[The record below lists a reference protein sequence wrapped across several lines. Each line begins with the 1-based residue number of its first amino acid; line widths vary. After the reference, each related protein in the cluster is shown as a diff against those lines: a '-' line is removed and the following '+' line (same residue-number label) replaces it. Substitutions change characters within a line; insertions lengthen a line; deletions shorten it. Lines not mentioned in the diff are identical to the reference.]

1 MAPKVSV
8 IIPVYNV
15 EQYLRECLDSV
26 VNQTFRD
33 IEIICIDDGSTDSSG
48 TILDEYA
55 SKDSRFVTLRQAN
68 AGQAA
73 ARNKALDIARG
84 EYVLFV
90 DSDDRID
97 LDLIEK
103 TYSVAVSSGSE
114 LVMFYMFSTDSE
126 ASKANIS
133 CPVPK
138 SDDDFLNKLELAFF
152 QCPGPCKW
160 LWKKSLIDR
169 ISLRFH
175 EGIKFEDV
183 PFVLKGALH
192 SNFIQVLPE
201 ALYFYRLSNES
212 TTRKVNRYY
221 CEYSWLAYQF
231 AYEDNKDLPLSD
243 DCLKALYHA
252 KENLIWV
259 GYCNWTPPELL
270 RQYRKNIKA
279 SMFPRELEWIKSNQL
294 ELSYPQQLLFLS
306 IYGDFKTRFI
316 ARMKIAKYKLADR
329 IARFLIPHS
338 PLIQSWIEKA
348 KQREPNE

>member
-1 MAPKVSV
+1 MTPKVSV

-15 EQYLRECLDSV
+15 EKYLRECLDSV
-26 VNQTFRD
+26 VNQTFCD

-48 TILDEYA
+48 TILDQYA
-55 SKDSRFVTLRQAN
+55 SKDLRFVTIHQAN

-90 DSDDRID
+90 DSDDQIN

-103 TYSVAVSSGSE
+103 TYFGAVSSGSE
-114 LVMFYMFSTDSE
+114 LVMFYMFSKDSE
-126 ASKANIS
+126 ANIS
-133 CPVPK
+133 HSIPNG
-138 SDDDFLNKLELAFF
+138 DDELLNKLELALF

-169 ISLRFH
+169 IDLRFH

-192 SNFIQVLPE
+192 SNYIKVVPE

-212 TTRKVNRYY
+212 TTRLVNRYY
-221 CEYSWLAYQF
+221 CDYSWLAYQL

-243 DCLKALYHA
+243 ECLKALYLA
-252 KENLIWV
+252 KLNLIWV

-270 RQYRKNIKA
+270 RQFKKNIKA
-279 SMFPRELEWIKSNQL
+279 SVFPRELEWIENNQVK
-294 ELSYPQQLLFLS
+294 LSYPQRLLFLS
-306 IYGDFKTRFI
+306 IYGDFKTRLI
-316 ARMKIAKYKLADR
+316 AKLKIAKYKLADR

-338 PLIQSWIEKA
+338 PLIQSLIEKA
-348 KQREPNE
+348 KQGESNK

>member
-1 MAPKVSV
+1 MAPIISV
-8 IIPVYNV
+8 IIPVFNV
-15 EQYLRECLDSV
+15 EKYLRECLDSV
-26 VNQTFRD
+26 VNQTFCD

-48 TILDEYA
+48 TILEEYA
-55 SKDSRFVTLRQAN
+55 SKDRRFVTIHQAN

-73 ARNKALDIARG
+73 ARNKALDIAKG

-133 CPVPK
+133 FSIPN

-169 ISLRFH
+169 INLRFY
-175 EGIKFEDV
+175 EGIRFEDV

-192 SNFIQVLPE
+192 SNYIKVIPE
-201 ALYFYRLSNES
+201 SLYYYRLHNES
-212 TTRKVNRYY
+212 TTRNVNRYY
-221 CEYSWLAYQF
+221 CDYSWLSYQY
-231 AYEDNKDLPLSD
+231 ALEDNKDLSLSD

-252 KENLIWV
+252 KENLVWI

-270 RQYRKNIKA
+270 RQFKKNIKN
-279 SMFPRELEWIKSNQL
+279 SIFPREMEWIKSNQL
-294 ELSYPQQLLFLS
+294 DLSIPQKLFFLS
-306 IYGDFKTRFI
+306 IYGNFKTRLI
-316 ARMKIAKYKLADR
+316 AKLKIAKYKLADR

-338 PLIQSWIEKA
+338 PLIQSLIENA
-348 KQREPNE
+348 KQGESNE

>member
-26 VNQTFRD
+26 VNQTFCD

-73 ARNKALDIARG
+73 ARNKALGIASG

-90 DSDDRID
+90 DSDDRIN

-133 CPVPK
+133 FSIPN

-160 LWKKSLIDR
+160 LWKKCLIDR
-169 ISLRFH
+169 INLRFH

-183 PFVLKGALH
+183 PFVLKGTLH
-192 SNFIQVLPE
+192 SNYIHVFPE
-201 ALYFYRLSNES
+201 ALYFYRLNNVS
-212 TTRKVNRYY
+212 TTRIVNRYY
-221 CEYSWLAYQF
+221 CDYSWLAYQL
-231 AYEDNKDLPLSD
+231 AYEENKDLPLSD
-243 DCLKALYHA
+243 ECLKALYRA
-252 KENLIWV
+252 KLNLIWV

-270 RQYRKNIKA
+270 RQFKKNIKA
-279 SMFPRELEWIKSNQL
+279 SIFPRELEWIKSNL
-294 ELSYPQQLLFLS
+294 LDLSIPQRLFFLS
-306 IYGDFKTRFI
+306 VYGDFKTRLI
-316 ARMKIAKYKLADR
+316 ARFKIAKYKLADR

-338 PLIQSWIEKA
+338 PLIQSLIENA
-348 KQREPNE
+348 KQGESNE